1 MQSGQHYVS
10 VNMYLLQQIS
20 INLSRDRFVIPWLLF
35 QFIFTASLPS
45 SPLFNHPLF
54 LRSPSVGLTPMER
67 GQLGWKLIW
76 TQSILVC
83 VSSCVCQPSL
93 VPLSNCRQ
101 SKREHLFGDYHALTV
116 NLWQPLS
123 TTPQT
128 VLRAKGYLI
137 ESKWDWFLCRIQL
150 SNVCTHSLLSNLI
163 NCRNGILTPVFA
175 FCIDFFCIE
184 M

>member
-1 MQSGQHYVS
+1 MTALSI
-10 VNMYLLQQIS
+10 YLYSIS
-20 INLSRDRFVIPWLLF
+20 PIL
-35 QFIFTASLPS
+35 S

-83 VSSCVCQPSL
+83 VSSCVCQPSP

-101 SKREHLFGDYHALTV
+101 SEREHLFGDYHALTV

-123 TTPQT
+123 PTPQT
-128 VLRAKGYLI
+128 KSAKGYLI

-150 SNVCTHSLLSNLI
+150 SNVCTQSLLSNLI
-163 NCRNGILTPVFA
+163 NCRDGILTPVFA
-175 FCIDFFCIE
+175 FCIDLFCIE